1 MVGVILAAGKGARMY
16 PFSERSPKPILPIL
30 NRPLLAHQI
39 EVMRDSGISDI
50 HIVVGHLGYQVSA
63 AFGDGS
69 QYGVRIRFVEQE
81 STLGLA
87 HAVGALE
94 SRVQLPFLLM
104 LGDIYFHL
112 KAPLRPLCDQVLS
125 GAVNA
130 NLVSMY
136 EPDPA
141 MVRRNF
147 VIQADESGRVH
158 RVIEKPRYVDSQLK
172 GCGLYVF
179 DPHIFDAIR
188 RTPRTAMRDEY
199 EITDSIQILINDGY
213 VVHHHPIVER
223 DLNLTKPDD
232 LLTIN
237 LIELERNGLPR
248 LVDDSVTSPDG
259 TRIDRSVV
267 GHGVVI
273 RHPIRI
279 SNSVIMPNVV
289 VEASTDLDSVVM
301 DGEHTVYCPGVASHA
316 SASPG
321 VARAYS
327 ASEGGHA
334 SS

>member
-39 EVMRDSGISDI
+39 EVMRDCGISDI
-50 HIVVGHLGYQVSA
+50 HIVVGHLGYQVAS

-69 QYGVRIRFVEQE
+69 NFGVRIHFVEQE

-94 SRVQLPFLLM
+94 SRIQLPFLLM

-125 GAVNA
+125 GEVNA

-136 EPDPA
+136 EPDPE

-147 VIQADESGRVH
+147 VIQADANGRVR
-158 RVIEKPRYVDSQLK
+158 RVIEKPRYVNSQLK

-188 RTPRTAMRDEY
+188 RTPRTALRDEY
-199 EITDSIQILINDGY
+199 EITDSIQILIDDGY
-213 VVHHHPIVER
+213 LTHHHPIVER
-223 DLNLTKPDD
+223 DLNLTKPAD

-237 LIELERNGLPR
+237 LIELARSGQAK
-248 LVDDSVTSPDG
+248 LVDPTAQLPAGTHVEQSVIG
-259 TRIDRSVV
+259 K
-267 GHGVVI
+267 GVVVT
-273 RHPIRI
+273 HPIRI
-279 SNSVIMPNVV
+279 TNSVILPGVTV
-289 VEASTDLDSVVM
+289 TASTDLDSVVM
-301 DGEHTVYCPGVASHA
+301 DGEHTVYCPGVAAQAAAQLQGSN
-316 SASPG
+316 SDK
-321 VARAYS
+321 RA
-327 ASEGGHA
+327 
-334 SS
+334 

>member
-1 MVGVILAAGKGARMY
+1 VSDSLHNRMVGVILAAGKGARMY

-39 EVMRDSGISDI
+39 EVMRDCGISVV
-50 HIVVGHLGYQVSA
+50 HIVVGHLGYQVAST
-63 AFGDGS
+63 FGDGS
-69 QYGVRIRFVEQE
+69 NYGVKIHFIEQE

-94 SRVQLPFLLM
+94 SRVQVPFLLM

-112 KAPLRPLCDQVLS
+112 KAPLRPLCDEVLR
-125 GAVNA
+125 GDVNA

-136 EPDPA
+136 EPDPE

-147 VIQADESGRVH
+147 VIQADEHRRVH

-213 VVHHHPIVER
+213 VTHHHPIVER
-223 DLNLTKPDD
+223 DLNLTKPAD
-232 LLTIN
+232 LLMIN
-237 LIELERNGLPR
+237 LIELSRAGLSK
-248 LVDDSVTSPDG
+248 LVDPTAELASG
-259 TRIDRSVV
+259 TEVDRSVV
-267 GHGVVI
+267 GKGVTVK
-273 RHPIRI
+273 HPIKI
-279 SNSVIMPNVV
+279 TNSVIMPGVS

-301 DGEHTVYCPGVASHA
+301 DGEHTVYCPGIAQASGHVPH
-316 SASPG
+316 SA
-321 VARAYS
+321 
-327 ASEGGHA
+327 
-334 SS
+334 

>member
-39 EVMRDSGISDI
+39 AVMCDCGIAEV
-50 HIVVGHLGYQVSA
+50 HIVVGHFGYQVASI
-63 AFGDGS
+63 FGDGS

-94 SRVQLPFLLM
+94 QHVQVPFLLM

-112 KAPLRPLCDQVLS
+112 NAPLRPLLDEVLA
-125 GAVNA
+125 GEVNA

-136 EPDPA
+136 EPDPE

-147 VIQADESGRVH
+147 VIQADEHCRVH

-179 DPHIFDAIR
+179 DQHIFDAIR

-213 VVHHHPIVER
+213 VVRHQPIVKQ
-223 DLNLTKPDD
+223 DLNLTKPED
-232 LLTIN
+232 LLAIN
-237 LIELERNGLPR
+237 LIELERCGLPY
-248 LVDDSVTSPDG
+248 LIGDHVTAPEG
-259 TRIDRSVV
+259 TRIERSVI
-267 GHGVVI
+267 GDGVVI

-279 SNSVIMPNVV
+279 SNSVIMSNVA
-289 VEASTDLDSVVM
+289 VEATSDLDSVVM
-301 DGEHTVYCPGVASHA
+301 DGEHLVYCPGIAT
-316 SASPG
+316 G
-321 VARAYS
+321 VMP
-327 ASEGGHA
+327 
-334 SS
+334 

>member
-1 MVGVILAAGKGARMY
+1 VDDLQGRMVGVILAAGKGARMY

-39 EVMRDSGISDI
+39 AVMCDCGITDV
-50 HIVVGHLGYQVSA
+50 HIVVGHLGYQIASV
-63 AFGDGS
+63 FGDGS
-69 QYGVRIRFVEQE
+69 KYGVRVRFVEQE

-87 HAVGALE
+87 HALGALE
-94 SRVQLPFLLM
+94 TQVQVPFLLM

-112 KAPLRPLCDQVLS
+112 QAPLRPLLDEVLA
-125 GAVNA
+125 GKANA

-136 EPDPA
+136 EPDPE

-147 VIQADESGRVH
+147 IIQADESGRVH

-213 VVHHHPIVER
+213 VVRHHPIVKQ
-223 DLNLTKPDD
+223 DLNLTKPED
-232 LLTIN
+232 LLAIN
-237 LIELERNGLPR
+237 LIELDRAGLQNLIGERVAAPQ
-248 LVDDSVTSPDG
+248 G
-259 TRIDRSVV
+259 TRIEHSVI
-267 GHGVVI
+267 GDGVVI

-289 VEASTDLDSVVM
+289 VDSATDLNSVVM
-301 DGEHTVYCPGVASHA
+301 DGEHLVYCHGVAT
-316 SASPG
+316 G
-321 VARAYS
+321 VAP
-327 ASEGGHA
+327 
-334 SS
+334 

>member
-1 MVGVILAAGKGARMY
+1 MLFRSRRVASEASLAGRMVGVILAAGKGARMY

-50 HIVVGHLGYQVSA
+50 HIVVGHLGYQVAS

-69 QYGVRIRFVEQE
+69 NYGVRIRFVEQE

-94 SRVQLPFLLM
+94 ARVQVPFLLM

-112 KAPLRPLCDQVLS
+112 NAPLRPLCDQVLS
-125 GAVNA
+125 GEVNA

-141 MVRRNF
+141 MMRRNF
-147 VIQADESGRVH
+147 VIQADDDGRVR
-158 RVIEKPRYVDSQLK
+158 RVIEKPRYVNSQLK

-213 VVHHHPIVER
+213 IVHHHPIVER

-237 LIELERNGLPR
+237 LIELARR
-248 LVDDSVTSPDG
+248 
-259 TRIDRSVV
+259 DRKSVV
-267 GHGVVI
+267 
-273 RHPIRI
+273 
-279 SNSVIMPNVV
+279 
-289 VEASTDLDSVVM
+289 
-301 DGEHTVYCPGVASHA
+301 
-316 SASPG
+316 
-321 VARAYS
+321 
-327 ASEGGHA
+327 
-334 SS
+334 

>member
-1 MVGVILAAGKGARMY
+1 MANLNGRIVGVILAAGKGARMY

-30 NRPLLAHQI
+30 NRPLLTHQI
-39 EVMRDSGISDI
+39 EVMRDSGIAEI
-50 HIVVGHLGYQVSA
+50 HIVVGHLGYQVAST
-63 AFGDGS
+63 FGDGA
-69 QYGVRIRFVEQE
+69 QHGVRIHFVEQE
-81 STLGLA
+81 NMLGLA

-94 SRVQLPFLLM
+94 ASIQLPFLLM

-112 KAPLRPLCDQVLS
+112 KAPLRPLIEQVLR
-125 GAVNA
+125 GETNA

-147 VIQADESGRVH
+147 VIEADGTGRVR

-179 DPHIFDAIR
+179 DQHIFDAIR

-213 VVHHHPIVER
+213 VVHHYPIVER

-232 LLTIN
+232 LLAIN
-237 LIELERNGLPR
+237 LIELDRRGLTR
-248 LVDDSVTSPDG
+248 LIGDRVSVPDG
-259 TRIDRSVV
+259 ALIERSVI
-267 GHGVVI
+267 GDGVTI

-289 VEASTDLDSVVM
+289 VDTANDVDSVVM
-301 DGEHTVYCPGVASHA
+301 DGEHSVYCPSLAPVSI
-316 SASPG
+316 
-321 VARAYS
+321 
-327 ASEGGHA
+327 
-334 SS
+334 

>member
-1 MVGVILAAGKGARMY
+1 MNELGDRMVGVILAAGKGARMY
-16 PFSERSPKPILPIL
+16 PFSELSPKPILPIL

-39 EVMRDSGISDI
+39 EVMRDSGIRDI
-50 HIVVGHLGYQVSA
+50 HIVVGHLGYQVASI
-63 AFGDGS
+63 FGDGS
-69 QYGVRIRFVEQE
+69 QYGVRIRFLEQE

-94 SRVQLPFLLM
+94 PRIQLPFLLM

-112 KAPLRPLCDQVLS
+112 KAPLAPLCEQVLA
-125 GAVNA
+125 GTVNA

-147 VIQADESGRVH
+147 VIQADEHGRVH

-213 VVHHHPIVER
+213 VVHHRPIVER

-232 LLTIN
+232 LLSIN
-237 LIELERNGLPR
+237 LIELGRAGLSHLIAP
-248 LVDDSVTSPDG
+248 SVEVASG
-259 TRIDRSVV
+259 ARIERSVI
-267 GHGVVI
+267 GSGVVV

-289 VEASTDLDSVVM
+289 VDATNDLDAVVM
-301 DGEHTVYCPGVASHA
+301 DGEHTVYCPGVPAQ
-316 SASPG
+316 
-321 VARAYS
+321 VAAHVNS
-327 ASEGGHA
+327 
-334 SS
+334 

>member
-1 MVGVILAAGKGARMY
+1 MGESNERMVGVILAAGKGARMY
-16 PFSERSPKPILPIL
+16 PFSERNPKPILPIL
-30 NRPLLAHQI
+30 NRPLLTHQI
-39 EVMRDSGISDI
+39 EVMRDCGISEI
-50 HIVVGHLGYQVSA
+50 HIVVGHRGYQVASTI
-63 AFGDGS
+63 GDGS
-69 QYGVRIRFVEQE
+69 RYGVRIHFIEQE

-94 SRVQLPFLLM
+94 SRVHGPFLLM

-112 KAPLRPLCDQVLS
+112 KAPLKPLIEQVMND
-125 GAVNA
+125 GVNA

-147 VIQADESGRVH
+147 VIAADQRGRVT

-179 DPHIFDAIR
+179 DQHIFDAIR

-232 LLTIN
+232 LLIIN
-237 LIELERNGLPR
+237 LIELGRRGLSE
-248 LVDDSVTSPDG
+248 LIGEGVTVPEG
-259 TRIDRSVV
+259 TRIERSVI
-267 GHGVVI
+267 GDGVVI
-273 RHPIRI
+273 KRPIRI
-279 SNSVIMPNVV
+279 SNSVIMPNVI
-289 VEASTDLDSVVM
+289 VETTHDLDSVVM
-301 DGEHTVYCPGVASHA
+301 DGEHSVYCPDVDSRHLQ
-316 SASPG
+316 ST
-321 VARAYS
+321 R
-327 ASEGGHA
+327 HD
-334 SS
+334 